1 MVSIV
6 SSTLAQD
13 TWKAVLG
20 ELQMC
25 LPSSTYETYLKDT
38 LGVAI
43 EDNQFVVSVPNAFT
57 AEWLE
62 KRVYHL
68 VHKAVNKISQSPLG
82 VSFLIASS
90 PSPRVPVSQKTSPQ
104 SKPATEGLFTA
115 NPRYGFNTF
124 VVGPSNSLAY
134 SASEAVALGKTSLY
148 NPLFIYSGVG
158 LGKTHLLL
166 SIARKCLERGV
177 SHLYVTSEHF
187 TNHFISS
194 IRQGKTDDFR
204 THYRSVDVL
213 LVDDIQFLGGKEQT
227 QEGFFHTFN
236 DLHNSNRQLVMTSDQ
251 PPSTMPSM
259 EARLRSRF
267 GWGLIAD
274 IQPPPL
280 ETRIAILRSKAEQMR
295 VDVSSEVLLHI
306 AERIVENVRD
316 LEGALLRVVATAQTE
331 KSSISPLVADRA
343 LLPFLQSSR
352 NVSPALIL
360 NAVEAV
366 FNIPRSLLLG
376 RKRDKDIAMARQM
389 AMYFLKRELRMGAS
403 EVGRQMGGK
412 NHSTVLYAI
421 KRIASLSNNPEV
433 RAKLQAVK
441 DVILHQSRVA

>member
-1 MVSIV
+1 MSN
-6 SSTLAQD
+6 TLAQD
-13 TWKAVLG
+13 TWRAVLG

-25 LPSSTYETYLKDT
+25 LPTSTYETYLKDT
-38 LGVAI
+38 SGLAI
-43 EDNQFVVSVPNAFT
+43 EDNQFIISVPNAFT

-68 VHKAVNKISQSPLG
+68 VHKTVNKVSQEPLG
-82 VSFLIASS
+82 VTFLISS
-90 PSPRVPVSQKTSPQ
+90 PRPTGLPVSAKKSPKT
-104 SKPATEGLFTA
+104 KPSTEGLFSS
-115 NPRYGFNTF
+115 NPRYDFSSF
-124 VVGPSNSLAY
+124 IVGPSNNLAF
-134 SASEAVALGKTSLY
+134 SASEAVALGKTTLY

-177 SHLYVTSEHF
+177 SHLYVTSEQF

-194 IRQGKTDDFR
+194 IRQGKTDEFR
-204 THYRSVDVL
+204 AHYRNVDVL

-236 DLHNSNRQLVMTSDQ
+236 DLHNSNRQLVMTSDK
-251 PPSTMPSM
+251 PPGELPSL

-295 VDVSSEVLLHI
+295 VDVSSDVLHHI
-306 AERIVENVRD
+306 AERIVDNVRD
-316 LEGALLRVVATAQTE
+316 LEGALIRVVATAQTE
-331 KSSISPLVADRA
+331 KAPISPTVADMA
-343 LLPFLQSSR
+343 LAPFLAASR
-352 NVSPALIL
+352 NVSAALIF

-366 FNIPRSLLLG
+366 FNIPRSVLLG
-376 RKRDKDIAMARQM
+376 RKRSKEIALARQIT
-389 AMYFLKRELRMGAS
+389 MYFLRRELRLGFS
-403 EVGRQMGGK
+403 EVGRHLGGK
-412 NHSTVLYAI
+412 SHSTAMHAVRKI
-421 KRIASLSNNPEV
+421 TASMHNSPEV
-433 RAKLQAVK
+433 RERIHSVKEVITAQAR
-441 DVILHQSRVA
+441 LG